1 MSDND
6 NRGITWL
13 LTPLE
18 RSDAMDGNEP
28 NRPSAGA
35 AAALVRRGYVQKVDR
50 DLLRPLYIITP
61 EGLTAWKQIEVQP

>member
-35 AAALVRRGYVQKVDR
+35 AYLLLALLVVGIVACVLVAAGGQ
-50 DLLRPLYIITP
+50 
-61 EGLTAWKQIEVQP
+61 